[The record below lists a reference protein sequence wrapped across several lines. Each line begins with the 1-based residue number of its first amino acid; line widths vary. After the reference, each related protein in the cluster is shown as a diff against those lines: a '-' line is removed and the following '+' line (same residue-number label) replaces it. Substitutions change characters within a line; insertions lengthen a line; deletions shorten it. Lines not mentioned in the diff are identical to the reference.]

1 MVVGEN
7 PLNGNIRLRRYSLN
21 VYREIEKFLREL
33 QSVANSVK
41 ILRRERQIDHHQSTL
56 DT

>member
-1 MVVGEN
+1 MVVGET

-21 VYREIEKFLREL
+21 FHGDMEKFLREL

-41 ILRRERQIDHHQSTL
+41 ILRRKRQIDHHQPTL
-56 DT
+56 DA